1 MSDAARPTGVALRGR
16 ARTLDAIVRELGL
29 RERHVREAVALM
41 DEECT
46 VPFIARYR
54 KEATGGMDER
64 ALRRVAD
71 RLAELDKLEQRRD
84 AILAALEKS
93 GDLNPA
99 LARAVAAADTPTRL
113 EDLYLPHRPKRA
125 TRASAALDLG
135 LGPLADDLLD
145 PSTPY
150 SRGFIRRFVEAPGV
164 ADADAAMRGARD
176 IVAEKA
182 GECVEAREAARRAC
196 WRTGRLTAKEVP
208 EPKPGSAKAK
218 AAGSDDGK
226 GRRGEGANAAAAA
239 ARSRA
244 RARDAARDYLSFE
257 RDIQRIQPHQ
267 YLALC
272 RAETAGVVR
281 VSVEWDDTPAVDA
294 ARRAL
299 VRKGL
304 RGEKAAEVEAAVKD
318 GVKRLLRPAAERE
331 TRARLRDD
339 AIRRAVRDF
348 GANVAALILAPPMRP
363 AAPVVGLD
371 PAHRTG
377 CKIAAVSATGAV
389 LAAAVVHPRRE
400 DADAAGGGDAGR
412 RFREFCERHGAR
424 AVAVGDG
431 VGTREAER
439 MVAAALAGSKKS
451 GSTSGIGWRVV
462 SECGA
467 SVYSASELA
476 IAELPDL
483 DVSLRGAVSI
493 ARRLQDPM
501 AELVKIEPR
510 HLGVGL
516 YQHDVRAK
524 ELAAELDQA
533 VESAVAAAGVNL
545 NTASAALL
553 ARVPGMSKSLAE
565 KTVAH
570 RESRGPFASR
580 RGLLDV
586 KGVGEKT
593 FQQAAGFLRVDSAK
607 DALEMTAVHPEGY
620 EAAMEVLRRL
630 ERSGTTRDDAIV
642 IDGDAAAPG
651 KKRKRPD
658 ASASAKVRLE
668 DLRRLRPAI
677 DSLLERGMSD
687 PEFKTIASAAG
698 IGELT
703 LEETLRALARPGV
716 DDRDVF
722 DAASRLRTS
731 ALSLTDLKVG
741 DVVEGAVRNVVPFGA
756 FVDVGVGV
764 SGLVHKSNMRGENDK
779 GRAPEPHEV
788 LSAGQAV
795 RVRVMSVDAQRN
807 RIGLALVS

>member
-16 ARTLDAIVRELGL
+16 ARTLDAIARELGL

-71 RLAELDKLEQRRD
+71 RLGELDKLEQRRD

-150 SRGFIRRFVEAPGV
+150 SRGFIRRFVKAPGV
-164 ADADAAMRGARD
+164 ADDDAAMRGARD

-182 GECVEAREAARRAC
+182 GECVEAREAARRA
-196 WRTGRLTAKEVP
+196 
-208 EPKPGSAKAK
+208 S
-218 AAGSDDGK
+218 
-226 GRRGEGANAAAAA
+226 
-239 ARSRA
+239 
-244 RARDAARDYLSFE
+244 RDAARDYLSFE

-400 DADAAGGGDAGR
+400 DANAAGGGEAGR

-620 EAAMEVLRRL
+620 EAAMEV
-630 ERSGTTRDDAIV
+630 
-642 IDGDAAAPG
+642 
-651 KKRKRPD
+651 
-658 ASASAKVRLE
+658 RLE

-677 DSLLERGMSD
+677 DSLLGRGASD

-703 LEETLRALARPGV
+703 LKETLRAMAKPGV

-741 DVVEGAVRNVVPFGA
+741 DVLEGAVRNVVPFGA

-764 SGLVHKSNMRGENDK
+764 SGLVHKSNMRGGNDK

-807 RIGLALVS
+807 RIGLALLHRERRAEVAPPIGVTRRVRRHVRPRLAERHVVPPVAHPAAAEEV

>member
-1 MSDAARPTGVALRGR
+1 MSGAARHAGVALRGR
-16 ARTLDAIVRELGL
+16 ARTLDAIARELGL

-46 VPFIARYR
+46 VPFISRYR
-54 KEATGGMDER
+54 KEATGNMDER

-99 LARAVAAADTPTRL
+99 LAHAVAAADTPARL

-135 LGPLADDLLD
+135 LGPLADDLLN
-145 PSTPY
+145 PATPY
-150 SRGFIRRFVEAPGV
+150 SRGFIQRFVKPPGV
-164 ADADAAMRGARD
+164 ADIDAAIRGARD
-176 IVAEKA
+176 IIAEMA
-182 GECVEAREAARRAC
+182 SECIDAREAARRAC
-196 WRTGRLTAKEVP
+196 WRTGRLTTKEIP
-208 EPKPGSAKAK
+208 EPKPGSAKANGDK
-218 AAGSDDGK
+218 GK
-226 GRRGEGANAAAAA
+226 GRGEGANAAAAA

-244 RARDAARDYLSFE
+244 RARDAARDYLSFD
-257 RDIQRIQPHQ
+257 RDAQRIQPHQ
-267 YLALC
+267 YLAVC
-272 RAETAGVVR
+272 RAEAAGVVR
-281 VSVEWDDTPAVDA
+281 VNVEWDDTPAVIA
-294 ARRAL
+294 ATRAL
-299 VRKGL
+299 VNKGL
-304 RGEKAAEVEAAVKD
+304 RREKAAEVEVAVKD
-318 GVKRLLRPAAERE
+318 GIKRLLRPAAERE
-331 TRARLRDD
+331 TRARLRED
-339 AIRRAVRDF
+339 AIRRAVHDF

-377 CKIAAVSATGAV
+377 CKLAAVSDTGAV
-389 LAAAVVHPRRE
+389 LAASVVHPRRE
-400 DADAAGGGDAGR
+400 DGDTDGGGEAGR
-412 RFREFCERHGAR
+412 KFREFCERHGAR

-439 MVAAALAGSKKS
+439 MVAKALATGSKTKLK
-451 GSTSGIGWRVV
+451 SGIGWRVV

-476 IAELPDL
+476 IAELPDM

-524 ELAAELDQA
+524 ELASELDQA
-533 VESAVAAAGVNL
+533 VESAVAKAGVNL

-565 KTVAH
+565 KVVTH
-570 RESRGPFASR
+570 RDTRGPFASR

-586 KGVGEKT
+586 KGVGVKT
-593 FQQAAGFLRVDSAK
+593 FQQAAGFLRVDSTK

-620 EAAMEVLRRL
+620 EAAREVLRRL

-642 IDGDAAAPG
+642 IDADADTDT
-651 KKRKRPD
+651 KKRKRPET
-658 ASASAKVRLE
+658 SAKVRLE

-677 DSLLERGMSD
+677 DSLLKRGVADS
-687 PEFKTIASAAG
+687 EFKTIASAAG

-716 DDRDVF
+716 DDRDAF
-722 DAASRLRTS
+722 DASSRLRTS
-731 ALSLTDLKVG
+731 ALSLADLKVG
-741 DVVEGAVRNVVPFGA
+741 DVVEGVVRNVVPFGA

-764 SGLVHKSNMRGENDK
+764 SGLVHKSNMRGKNDK

-788 LSAGQAV
+788 LGAGQSV
-795 RVRVMSVDAQRN
+795 KVKVMSVDAQRN

>member
-1 MSDAARPTGVALRGR
+1 M
-16 ARTLDAIVRELGL
+16 
-29 RERHVREAVALM
+29 
-41 DEECT
+41 
-46 VPFIARYR
+46 
-54 KEATGGMDER
+54 
-64 ALRRVAD
+64 
-71 RLAELDKLEQRRD
+71 
-84 AILAALEKS
+84 
-93 GDLNPA
+93 
-99 LARAVAAADTPTRL
+99 
-113 EDLYLPHRPKRA
+113 
-125 TRASAALDLG
+125 
-135 LGPLADDLLD
+135 
-145 PSTPY
+145 
-150 SRGFIRRFVEAPGV
+150 
-164 ADADAAMRGARD
+164 
-176 IVAEKA
+176 
-182 GECVEAREAARRAC
+182 
-196 WRTGRLTAKEVP
+196 
-208 EPKPGSAKAK
+208 
-218 AAGSDDGK
+218 GK
-226 GRRGEGANAAAAA
+226 GGGGEGANAAAAA

-642 IDGDAAAPG
+642 IDGDAPSPAKNVNDPT
-651 KKRKRPD
+651 RPH
-658 ASASAKVRLE
+658 
-668 DLRRLRPAI
+668 P
-677 DSLLERGMSD
+677 
-687 PEFKTIASAAG
+687 
-698 IGELT
+698 
-703 LEETLRALARPGV
+703 
-716 DDRDVF
+716 
-722 DAASRLRTS
+722 
-731 ALSLTDLKVG
+731 
-741 DVVEGAVRNVVPFGA
+741 
-756 FVDVGVGV
+756 
-764 SGLVHKSNMRGENDK
+764 
-779 GRAPEPHEV
+779 
-788 LSAGQAV
+788 
-795 RVRVMSVDAQRN
+795 QR
-807 RIGLALVS
+807 

>member
-1 MSDAARPTGVALRGR
+1 M
-16 ARTLDAIVRELGL
+16 
-29 RERHVREAVALM
+29 REAVALM

-71 RLAELDKLEQRRD
+71 RLAELDKLEHRRD

-150 SRGFIRRFVEAPGV
+150 SRGFIRRFVKAPGV

-208 EPKPGSAKAK
+208 EPKPATAKAKAK
-218 AAGSDDGK
+218 AAGDDGK

-304 RGEKAAEVEAAVKD
+304 RGEKAAEVDAAVKD

-363 AAPVVGLD
+363 DAPVVGLD
-371 PAHRTG
+371 PAHRRG
-377 CKIAAVSATGAV
+377 VRSRRFQPRAPSSPRRCPA
-389 LAAAVVHPRRE
+389 PRRE
-400 DADAAGGGDAGR
+400 DSDAAGGGKAGR

-439 MVAAALAGSKKS
+439 MVAAALAGWKS
-451 GSTSGIGWRVV
+451 GSTSKSGIGWRVV

-580 RGLLDV
+580 RGLLDI

-630 ERSGTTRDDAIV
+630 ERGGTTRDDAIV

-651 KKRKRPD
+651 KKRKRPH
-658 ASASAKVRLE
+658 ASAKVRLE

-677 DSLLERGMSD
+677 DSLLGRGASD

-703 LEETLRALARPGV
+703 LEETLRAMARPGV

-764 SGLVHKSNMRGENDK
+764 SGLVHKSNMRGGNDK

>member
-1 MSDAARPTGVALRGR
+1 M
-16 ARTLDAIVRELGL
+16 
-29 RERHVREAVALM
+29 
-41 DEECT
+41 
-46 VPFIARYR
+46 
-54 KEATGGMDER
+54 
-64 ALRRVAD
+64 
-71 RLAELDKLEQRRD
+71 
-84 AILAALEKS
+84 
-93 GDLNPA
+93 
-99 LARAVAAADTPTRL
+99 
-113 EDLYLPHRPKRA
+113 
-125 TRASAALDLG
+125 
-135 LGPLADDLLD
+135 
-145 PSTPY
+145 
-150 SRGFIRRFVEAPGV
+150 
-164 ADADAAMRGARD
+164 
-176 IVAEKA
+176 
-182 GECVEAREAARRAC
+182 
-196 WRTGRLTAKEVP
+196 
-208 EPKPGSAKAK
+208 
-218 AAGSDDGK
+218 
-226 GRRGEGANAAAAA
+226 
-239 ARSRA
+239 
-244 RARDAARDYLSFE
+244 
-257 RDIQRIQPHQ
+257 
-267 YLALC
+267 
-272 RAETAGVVR
+272 
-281 VSVEWDDTPAVDA
+281 SVEWDDTPAVDA

-400 DADAAGGGDAGR
+400 DADAAGGGEAGG

-580 RGLLDV
+580 RGCS
-586 KGVGEKT
+586 T
-593 FQQAAGFLRVDSAK
+593 SR
-607 DALEMTAVHPEGY
+607 
-620 EAAMEVLRRL
+620 
-630 ERSGTTRDDAIV
+630 
-642 IDGDAAAPG
+642 
-651 KKRKRPD
+651 
-658 ASASAKVRLE
+658 ASAK
-668 DLRRLRPAI
+668 RRSSRRRV
-677 DSLLERGMSD
+677 S
-687 PEFKTIASAAG
+687 SAW
-698 IGELT
+698 T
-703 LEETLRALARPGV
+703 PRRTR
-716 DDRDVF
+716 
-722 DAASRLRTS
+722 SR
-731 ALSLTDLKVG
+731 
-741 DVVEGAVRNVVPFGA
+741 
-756 FVDVGVGV
+756 
-764 SGLVHKSNMRGENDK
+764 
-779 GRAPEPHEV
+779 
-788 LSAGQAV
+788 
-795 RVRVMSVDAQRN
+795 
-807 RIGLALVS
+807 

>member
-16 ARTLDAIVRELGL
+16 ARTLDAIARELGL

-71 RLAELDKLEQRRD
+71 RLAELDKLEHRRD

-208 EPKPGSAKAK
+208 EPKPATAKAKAK
-218 AAGSDDGK
+218 AAGDDGR

-244 RARDAARDYLSFE
+244 RARDAARDYLAFE
-257 RDIQRIQPHQ
+257 RDVQRIQPHQ

-299 VRKGL
+299 LRKGL
-304 RGEKAAEVEAAVKD
+304 RGEKAAEVEVAVKD

-389 LAAAVVHPRRE
+389 LAAAVVYPRRE
-400 DADAAGGGDAGR
+400 DSDAAGGGKAGR

-439 MVAAALAGSKKS
+439 MVAAALAGWKSESTSK
-451 GSTSGIGWRVV
+451 SGIGWRVV

-570 RESRGPFASR
+570 RESRGPFTSR
-580 RGLLDV
+580 RGLLAV

-630 ERSGTTRDDAIV
+630 ERVGTTRDDAIV

-658 ASASAKVRLE
+658 ASAKVRLE

-677 DSLLERGMSD
+677 DSLIERGTSD

-703 LEETLRALARPGV
+703 LEETLRALAKPGM
-716 DDRDVF
+716 DDRDAF

-741 DVVEGAVRNVVPFGA
+741 DVVEGSVRNVVPFGA

-788 LSAGQAV
+788 LGAGQVV
-795 RVRVMSVDAQRN
+795 RVRVMSVDARRN

>member
-1 MSDAARPTGVALRGR
+1 M
-16 ARTLDAIVRELGL
+16 
-29 RERHVREAVALM
+29 
-41 DEECT
+41 
-46 VPFIARYR
+46 
-54 KEATGGMDER
+54 
-64 ALRRVAD
+64 
-71 RLAELDKLEQRRD
+71 
-84 AILAALEKS
+84 
-93 GDLNPA
+93 
-99 LARAVAAADTPTRL
+99 
-113 EDLYLPHRPKRA
+113 
-125 TRASAALDLG
+125 
-135 LGPLADDLLD
+135 
-145 PSTPY
+145 
-150 SRGFIRRFVEAPGV
+150 
-164 ADADAAMRGARD
+164 
-176 IVAEKA
+176 
-182 GECVEAREAARRAC
+182 
-196 WRTGRLTAKEVP
+196 
-208 EPKPGSAKAK
+208 
-218 AAGSDDGK
+218 
-226 GRRGEGANAAAAA
+226 
-239 ARSRA
+239 
-244 RARDAARDYLSFE
+244 
-257 RDIQRIQPHQ
+257 
-267 YLALC
+267 
-272 RAETAGVVR
+272 
-281 VSVEWDDTPAVDA
+281 SVEWDDTPAVDA

-677 DSLLERGMSD
+677 DSLLERGTSD

-716 DDRDVF
+716 DDRDAF

-795 RVRVMSVDAQRN
+795 RVRVMSVDARRN